1 MRMRSSA
8 WLFALLYMGSLLAFA
23 QSDVRQQEASEE
35 LERAQMKPVRHF
47 LAEGGDPNA
56 RNEFGGTLL
65 ETATNWNHPEA
76 VRLLLERGANPNQCR
91 PTGECALYISAG
103 RDTEILRMIV
113 NAGADVNR
121 ATDKFGYT
129 PLGRVAGNRPETFTR
144 LLGSGGYR
152 GQVPNSIESA
162 QILLRAG
169 ANVNHVDGFRES
181 PLRTAIRLNN
191 LEMAKLLLAS
201 GADVHQRIDDSDSV
215 GEQRGNTI
223 LMVTIWW
230 YEISKDI
237 QAVELL
243 LSHGANPNDANDL
256 EYDEYCDATTKGKC
270 SWRGYTVLTY
280 AARYGWYRVVLLL
293 LRYGADSSVPRG
305 DGKTALDLAI
315 EHRHPATAKLLR
327 DYQSRKLPPNPAVQG
342 TLRDKA
348 AQRP

>member
-1 MRMRSSA
+1 MRLRYFV
-8 WLFALLYMGSLLAFA
+8 WTIALLQMGSLIAFA
-23 QSDVRQQEASEE
+23 QSDVRQREAREE
-35 LERAQMKPVRHF
+35 LERAQMKPVRQF

-76 VRLLLERGANPNQCR
+76 VRLLLERGADPNQCR
-91 PTGECALYISAG
+91 PTGECALYISAA
-103 RDTEILRMIV
+103 RDTEILRMLV
-113 NAGADVNR
+113 TAGADVNR
-121 ATDKFGYT
+121 VTEKFGYT
-129 PLGRVAGNRPETFTR
+129 PLGRIAGSRPEIFTR

-162 QILLRAG
+162 KILLRAG

-181 PLRTAIRLNN
+181 PLRTAMRLNN

-201 GADVHQRIDDSDSV
+201 GADVHQRIDDSDSF

-230 YEISKDI
+230 YEHFKDI
-237 QAVELL
+237 QAIELL

-256 EYDEYCDATTKGKC
+256 EYDEYCDSTTKGKC
-270 SWRGYTVLTY
+270 SWRGYTALAY
-280 AARYGWYRVVLLL
+280 AARYGWPKVVMLL
-293 LRYGADSSVPRG
+293 LRYGADSSVSRG
-305 DGKTALDLAI
+305 DGKTALGLAI
-315 EHRHPATAKLLR
+315 EHQHPATAKLLR
-327 DYQSRKLPPNPAVQG
+327 AYRGRKLFRNPAVQG
-342 TLRDKA
+342 ALRYKA